1 MPSLASCATN
11 ATASRARSSAFRSS
25 APRRIDVLIELIN
38 DDAVAEHA
46 MSAVRQCGY
55 RGGGWA
61 GPQRTSPGRS
71 PRARDLAGRGR
82 WAM

>member
-46 MSAVRQCGY
+46 MSAVRQYGY
-55 RGGGWA
+55 RGRVA
-61 GPQRTSPGRS
+61 GPQRTSPRRS
-71 PRARDLAGRGR
+71 WARDLAGRGR